1 MRPARW
7 LRLAM
12 PAVMVAAARGSAQLA
27 GTMDAAWS
35 FVEYDGFL
43 PAHAASFT
51 AGVRYD
57 HPALTIAARGTSL
70 RFETGN
76 TSIAGSVG
84 GSVYTRAYHALR
96 GELSGFVGAS
106 RYERFAQYG
115 HAYAR
120 ARVHASNPDHGGW
133 VDASG
138 GRRYIAGQSGDV
150 AVTGAGVW
158 TRRALTTATLSV
170 RRVDLGD
177 TTYADAELAGRF
189 VRSAVDIDAST
200 GARLFSRGGGRGVF
214 GEAALTWWLSP
225 MFALGVSAGR
235 YPSDPVQGTVAGRY
249 IGANVHVGVRGSR
262 ADLARPRE
270 TLRGRMPAPSSFA
283 RPMVLEMR
291 VSPIANGWR
300 TFVLRAPGARTVE
313 LMGDFT
319 EWEPV
324 AMGRAGE
331 EYWQVALPVAIG
343 AHRLNVRIDG
353 GEWTVPLGLALAPD
367 DLGGVSAIIVID

>member
-1 MRPARW
+1 MRRARW
-7 LRLAM
+7 LLAVV
-12 PAVMVAAARGSAQLA
+12 AVLVSATRGSAQLA
-27 GTMDAAWS
+27 GTMDAGWS
-35 FVEYDGFL
+35 YVTYDGFL
-43 PAHAASFT
+43 PAQ
-51 AGVRYD
+51 AGALTGGLRYEQ
-57 HPALTIAARGTSL
+57 PALTLAARGTML

-76 TSIAGSVG
+76 GSLAGSLG

-106 RYERFAQYG
+106 RYEDYSRYG

-120 ARVHASNPDHGGW
+120 ARVHASSADRGGW
-133 VDASG
+133 VDATG
-138 GRRYIAGQSGDV
+138 GRRYVDGMSADV
-150 AVTGAGVW
+150 AATGLGIW
-158 TRRALTTATLSV
+158 KRAKLTTATLSV

-177 TTYADAELAGRF
+177 TSYADAELAGRF

-200 GARLFSRGGGRGVF
+200 GARLLSRGGGRGMY
-214 GEAALTWWLSP
+214 GEVALTWWRSP
-225 MFALGVSAGR
+225 MMALGVSTGR

-249 IGANVHVGVRGSR
+249 VGANVHVGVRGAR

-331 EYWQVALPVAIG
+331 EYWQVALPIGIG

-353 GEWTVPLGLALAPD
+353 GSWTVPLGLAVAED